1 MASPAPVP
9 PRRGRLLR
17 FAVAVVVSLGALGW
31 FVAGVDW
38 GPLGTTL
45 ANVKLPWVG
54 AACAILVFEFVLRA
68 VRWRV
73 LLRPLG
79 VEARVGDLFAA
90 QVVGAAANTLF
101 PLRAGEV
108 AKPLVA
114 AERTGRPFV
123 EIVATTVMER
133 VFDLF
138 GMVSVLVAMV
148 LVLPTVADGPEGELV
163 ANLQL
168 YGGAFGAIALLCLGL
183 FFVLASGD
191 ARARQTFATIL
202 RLGPPPVRPMFM
214 GLFDGFVSG
223 LGSAR
228 DLGALTR
235 AGALSVWMWF
245 DGALAIWC
253 LFQAFSM
260 DLPFGAA
267 CFTAV
272 AIALTVAIPQAP
284 GFLGVFHK
292 AMEMTM
298 VLWGQ
303 SDAAAQG
310 FAIVFWAVS
319 FAPITLIG
327 VVAMWREGLSPARL
341 SGLPASPAGVSASSA
356 ASSSASAGDAPT
368 TADPATEP

>member
-1 MASPAPVP
+1 MPASPP
-9 PRRGRLLR
+9 PPSRTSRLLR
-17 FAVAVVVSLGALGW
+17 FGIAVAISVVALGW

-38 GPLGTTL
+38 APLWTTL
-45 ANVKLPWVG
+45 ADIRFGWVL
-54 AACAILVFEFVLRA
+54 AACVILVFEFVLRA
-68 VRWRV
+68 LRWRV

-79 VEARVGDLFAA
+79 VQARVSDLFAA

-101 PLRAGEV
+101 PLRAGEL
-108 AKPLVA
+108 AKPVVA
-114 AERTGRPFV
+114 AERTGRPLV
-123 EIVATTVMER
+123 EILATTVMER

-138 GMVSVLVAMV
+138 GMVTVLVTMV

-163 ANLQL
+163 RNLKI
-168 YGGAFGAIALLCLGL
+168 YGGAFGLFALVCLGI

-191 ARARQTFATIL
+191 DRARRIFELIL
-202 RLGPPPVRPMFM
+202 KVAPPPVRRLFL
-214 GLFDGFVSG
+214 GLFDGFVAG

-228 DLGALTR
+228 DLPALAR

-253 LFQAFSM
+253 LFQAFGM
-260 DLPFGAA
+260 ALPFGAA

-319 FAPITLIG
+319 FMPVTAIG

-341 SGLPASPAGVSASSA
+341 TGMAKGA
-356 ASSSASAGDAPT
+356 ASG
-368 TADPATEP
+368 ADPS

>member
-1 MASPAPVP
+1 MEAPSRDAPGREAP
-9 PRRGRLLR
+9 PQKPGGRRLAR
-17 FAVAVVVSLGALGW
+17 FAVALVVSLGALGW
-31 FVAGVDW
+31 FIAGVDW
-38 GPLGTTL
+38 APLGHTL
-45 ANVKLPWVG
+45 STVKPLWVL

-79 VEARVGDLFAA
+79 VNARVRDLFAA

-101 PLRAGEV
+101 PLRAGEL

-114 AERTGRPFV
+114 AERTGRSFV
-123 EIVATTVMER
+123 EIIATTVMER

-138 GMVSVLVAMV
+138 GMVSVLMAMV
-148 LVLPTVADGPEGELV
+148 VVLPTVSHGPEGELV
-163 ANLQL
+163 RNLKL
-168 YGGAFGAIALLCLGL
+168 YGGAFGGVALLCLGV
-183 FFVLASGD
+183 FFFLASGD
-191 ARARQTFATIL
+191 ARARRTFAAIL
-202 RLGPPPVRPMFM
+202 KLGPPPVRPLFM

-228 DLGALTR
+228 DVGALAR

-260 DLPFGAA
+260 PLPFGAA

-319 FAPITLIG
+319 FAPVTLIG
-327 VVAMWREGLSPARL
+327 VLAMWREGLSPARL
-341 SGLPASPAGVSASSA
+341 TSLTVSTK
-356 ASSSASAGDAPT
+356 G
-368 TADPATEP
+368 EE

>member
-1 MASPAPVP
+1 MTPSPPVP
-9 PRRGRLLR
+9 RRSGLR
-17 FAVAVVVSLGALGW
+17 FLVALVVSVAALGW
-31 FVAGVDW
+31 FISGVDW
-38 GPLGTTL
+38 PPLFQTL
-45 ANVKLPWVG
+45 QQVKPGWV
-54 AACAILVFEFVLRA
+54 AIACGILVFEFVLRS
-68 VRWRV
+68 VRWKV

-79 VEARVGDLFAA
+79 VESRVRDLFAA

-101 PLRAGEV
+101 PLRAGEL

-114 AERTGRPFV
+114 AERTGRSFV

-138 GMVSVLVAMV
+138 GMVSVLIAMV
-148 LVLPTVADGPEGELV
+148 LVLPTVSSGPEGELV
-163 ANLQL
+163 TNLKL
-168 YGGAFGAIALLCLGL
+168 FGGGFGGIALVCLVI
-183 FFVLASGD
+183 FFLLASGED
-191 ARARQTFATIL
+191 RARATFASIL
-202 RLGPPPVRPMFM
+202 RLGPPPIRPMFL
-214 GLFDGFVSG
+214 GLFDGFVAG

-228 DLGALTR
+228 DVGSLAR
-235 AGALSVWMWF
+235 AGVLSVWMWF
-245 DGALAIWC
+245 HGALAIWC

-303 SDAAAQG
+303 PEAAAQG

-319 FAPITLIG
+319 FLPITLIG
-327 VVAMWREGLSPARL
+327 VVAMWREGMSPRRLTSLTVDPSPA
-341 SGLPASPAGVSASSA
+341 PPE
-356 ASSSASAGDAPT
+356 
-368 TADPATEP
+368 EPGA

>member
-1 MASPAPVP
+1 MTTPSPPP
-9 PRRGRLLR
+9 PRRGLR
-17 FAVAVVVSLGALGW
+17 FAIAVVVSVAALSW

-38 GPLGTTL
+38 APLLDTL
-45 ANVKLPWVG
+45 ADVKLGWVLV
-54 AACAILVFEFVLRA
+54 ACGILVFEFVLRA
-68 VRWRV
+68 LRWRV

-79 VEARVGDLFAA
+79 VEARVSDLFAA

-101 PLRAGEV
+101 PLRAGEL

-114 AERTGRPFV
+114 AERTGRSFV

-148 LVLPTVADGPEGELV
+148 VVLPTVADGPEGELV
-163 ANLQL
+163 RNLKL
-168 YGGAFGAIALLCLGL
+168 YGGAFGGIALLALGV

-191 ARARQTFATIL
+191 ARARRVFGTIL
-202 RLGPPPVRPMFM
+202 KLGPPPVRPMFM
-214 GLFDGFVSG
+214 GLFDGFVKG

-228 DLGALTR
+228 DVGALAR
-235 AGALSVWMWF
+235 AGGLSVWMWF
-245 DGALAIWC
+245 NGALAIWC

-260 DLPFGAA
+260 ALPFGAA

-319 FAPITLIG
+319 FAPVTAIG

-341 SGLPASPAGVSASSA
+341 KGLTIRHGVE
-356 ASSSASAGDAPT
+356 G
-368 TADPATEP
+368 EE

>member
-1 MASPAPVP
+1 MTSPDGSPPP
-9 PRRGRLLR
+9 PRRGLR
-17 FAVAVVVSLGALGW
+17 FGVALVVSVAALTW
-31 FVAGVDW
+31 FVSGVDW
-38 GPLGTTL
+38 EPLVDTL
-45 ANVKLPWVG
+45 RQVKIGWVV
-54 AACAILVFEFVLRA
+54 AASAVLVFEFVLRSL
-68 VRWRV
+68 RWQV

-79 VEARVGDLFAA
+79 VRAAIKDLFAA

-101 PLRAGEV
+101 PLRAGEL

-114 AERTGRPFV
+114 AERTGRSFV

-148 LVLPTVADGPEGELV
+148 LVLPSIADGPEGGELV
-163 ANLQL
+163 ANLKR
-168 YGGAFGAIALLCLGL
+168 YGGAFGAFALACLVI
-183 FFVLASGD
+183 FFMLASGE
-191 ARARQTFATIL
+191 ARARRTFSAIL
-202 RLGPPPVRPMFM
+202 KLGPPPIRPMFM

-228 DLGALTR
+228 DIGALTR
-235 AGALSVWMWF
+235 AGVLSVWMWF
-245 DGALAIWC
+245 NGALAIWF

-298 VLWGQ
+298 LLWGQ
-303 SDAAAQG
+303 SDAKAQG

-319 FAPITLIG
+319 FAPVTLIG
-327 VVAMWREGLSPARL
+327 VVAMWREGLSPDRL
-341 SGLPASPAGVSASSA
+341 SSLTVRQTVSS
-356 ASSSASAGDAPT
+356 
-368 TADPATEP
+368 EE

>member
-1 MASPAPVP
+1 MSTDVSP
-9 PRRGRLLR
+9 PRPPPRPTRGFVR
-17 FAVAVVVSLGALGW
+17 FGVAVVVSVSALAW
-31 FVAGVDW
+31 FISGVDW
-38 GPLGTTL
+38 APLADALRQVRIGWVL
-45 ANVKLPWVG
+45 A
-54 AACAILVFEFVLRA
+54 ASAILVFEFVLRA
-68 VRWRV
+68 VRWQV

-79 VEARVGDLFAA
+79 VQARATDLFAA

-101 PLRAGEV
+101 PLRAGEL

-114 AERTGRPFV
+114 AERTGRSFV
-123 EIVATTVMER
+123 EIIATTVMER

-163 ANLQL
+163 RNLKL
-168 YGGAFGAIALLCLGL
+168 YGGAFGGFALACLL
-183 FFVLASGD
+183 VFFFLASGD
-191 ARARQTFATIL
+191 ARARRSFARIL
-202 RLGPPPVRPMFM
+202 KLGPPQIRPMFM

-228 DLGALTR
+228 DSAALLR

-245 DGALAIWC
+245 NGALAIWC

-319 FAPITLIG
+319 FAPVTAIG
-327 VVAMWREGLSPARL
+327 VLAMWREGLSAKRL
-341 SGLPASPAGVSASSA
+341 SSLTLPANTPEPPA
-356 ASSSASAGDAPT
+356 
-368 TADPATEP
+368 